1 MEENFTIEV
10 LCLFCHS
17 TLTADEDMEFESGD
31 LIKCNSCGEMND
43 YDSVVEV
50 AKEKAEKLHLTTQ
63 SGTYFAKSAKTCHSE
78 LPVN

>member
-50 AKEKAEKLHLTTQ
+50 AKEKAVEKV
-63 SGTYFAKSAKTCHSE
+63 KTEVEEE
-78 LPVN
+78 LSKTFNNLFK

>member
-17 TLTADEDMEFESGD
+17 TLTADEDIEFESGD

-50 AKEKAEKLHLTTQ
+50 AKEKAVEKV
-63 SGTYFAKSAKTCHSE
+63 KTDVEEE
-78 LPVN
+78 LSKTFNNLFK